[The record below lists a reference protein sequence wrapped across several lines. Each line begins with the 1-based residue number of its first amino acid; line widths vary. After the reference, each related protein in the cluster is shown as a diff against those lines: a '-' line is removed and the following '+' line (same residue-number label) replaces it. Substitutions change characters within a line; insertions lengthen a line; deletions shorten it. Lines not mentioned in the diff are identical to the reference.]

1 MTTALAIVALALL
14 FDGFVFV
21 RRERGGSDC
30 TGCTVGTDQQAC
42 RQCGQLRRQEGEPP
56 EQQHP

>member
-14 FDGFVFV
+14 FAGFVFV

-30 TGCTVGTDQQAC
+30 TGCAIGTDQQVC
-42 RQCGQLRRQEGEPP
+42 RQCGQLRRQEGEHA
-56 EQQHP
+56 EDRTE